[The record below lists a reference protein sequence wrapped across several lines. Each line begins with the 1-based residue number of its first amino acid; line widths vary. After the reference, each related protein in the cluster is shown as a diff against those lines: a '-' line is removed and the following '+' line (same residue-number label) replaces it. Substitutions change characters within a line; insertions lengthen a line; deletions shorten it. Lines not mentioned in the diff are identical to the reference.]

1 MCMKNLNLSTIFC
14 DSDLSEVYGSV
25 QLGKF
30 IKETK
35 AIPTSDEKK
44 FMIDDLTI
52 VTIVSAISDS
62 NDPNLQKKYDILWTL
77 EPLNANENDRI
88 QLAAD
93 TLDVNKNKIEKNMH
107 ICRSFSNQILKF
119 TLRNLALP
127 KVNENY
133 FLKVF
138 LREKNETKWQIQS
151 INSIKVINQ

>member
-35 AIPTSDEKK
+35 AIPTSDEEK